1 MSSMTYIRGDA
12 MTKRLVEIDDALLER
27 ARVSLGTQGIRDT
40 VVAALERAVSEES
53 IEEREARIAKLSADF
68 IDATLDLRDPEIMRG
83 AWR

>member
-1 MSSMTYIRGDA
+1 MTYIRGDA

-27 ARVSLGTQGIRDT
+27 ARVCLGTQGIRDT

-68 IDATLDLRDPEIMRG
+68 IDATQDLRDPEIMRG

>member
-1 MSSMTYIRGDA
+1 

-53 IEEREARIAKLSADF
+53 IEEREAVQQHARAASAVH
-68 IDATLDLRDPEIMRG
+68 
-83 AWR
+83 

>member
-1 MSSMTYIRGDA
+1 

-27 ARVSLGTQGIRDT
+27 ARVCLGTQGIRDT

-68 IDATLDLRDPEIMRG
+68 IDATQDLRDPEIMRG

>member
-1 MSSMTYIRGDA
+1 MTYIRGDA

-68 IDATLDLRDPEIMRG
+68 IDATQDLRDPEIMRG
-83 AWR
+83 TWR

>member
-1 MSSMTYIRGDA
+1 

-68 IDATLDLRDPEIMRG
+68 IDATQDLRDPEIMRG
-83 AWR
+83 TWR